1 MAASEETRTLP
12 MFLSSSKLVALGIL
26 KLKIMKTDSRV
37 PELLSQ
43 CVTVTPTKSFKKYVG
58 NLFISILVLA
68 IWRVFLTFMVNLRQ
82 IRF

>member
-1 MAASEETRTLP
+1 MAASEETRTIP

-26 KLKIMKTDSRV
+26 KLKIMKTDSGI

-43 CVTVTPTKSFKKYVG
+43 CVTVTPIKSFKKYVG

-68 IWRVFLTFMVNLRQ
+68 IWRVFLSLLVNLR
-82 IRF
+82 